1 MFVPDVNILPP
12 DVSTLEFMRPEDA
25 KNSELAR
32 KLFDINGVG
41 SLLFG
46 KNFITVNKDAD
57 MSWGRLKPEIFS
69 VIMEHLSNGE
79 PVIDGTPFNPSAD
92 TQILDSDS
100 ETVAMI
106 KELIDS
112 SIRPSIQED
121 GGDLEYRGFD
131 EQNGTVYLKLRGS
144 CRTCASSEITLKSG
158 IQQMLMH
165 YIPEVKNVEQQID
178 PEEEVAIEEFEKFEE
193 KLREQKKQP
202 ERENK
207 EKEKTK

>member
-12 DVSTLEFMRPEDA
+12 EPAV
-25 KNSELAR
+25 R
-32 KLFDINGVG
+32 KKLYHGQQGCRHVLG
-41 SLLFG
+41 SFKTG
-46 KNFITVNKDAD
+46 NIQRHHGAPF
-57 MSWGRLKPEIFS
+57 
-69 VIMEHLSNGE
+69 HGE

-131 EQNGTVYLKLRGS
+131 EQTGTVYLKLRGS

-178 PEEEVAIEEFEKFEE
+178 PEEEVAIEEFEKFEK

-202 ERENK
+202 EKENK